1 MFLLEEQ
8 SGFPITIL
16 IGGGGG
22 GGALLPPL
30 EWAPG
35 VGDGEATINN
45 GGNSLYPLMSTY
57 QQENLKG
64 NQNAWIALEP

>member
-16 IGGGGG
+16 IGGRGDGHCS
-22 GGALLPPL
+22 PPL

-35 VGDGEATINN
+35 VGDGEVTITN